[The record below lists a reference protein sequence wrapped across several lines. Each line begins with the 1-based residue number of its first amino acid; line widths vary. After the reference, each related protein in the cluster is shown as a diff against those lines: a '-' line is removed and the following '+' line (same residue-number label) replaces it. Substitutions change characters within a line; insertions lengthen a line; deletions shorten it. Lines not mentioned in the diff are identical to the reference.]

1 MAVANVSVET
11 LDKNVL
17 IGGEWVES
25 ESGER
30 FEVRSPGD
38 GSLVGTV
45 PRCTEKDVQKAIAA
59 ATEAQKVL
67 ERMSVRKRA
76 ELLWKAF
83 AIAER
88 RAEEDAVMLCREC
101 GKTITEARS
110 EVSEYN
116 NPHYIEAAEGLK
128 RLRGAVHPWTQTDDT
143 NKRIMV
149 TREPIG
155 VVGVISPWNWPIDIP
170 NIAASHGLAAGN
182 AVIMK
187 PASTTP
193 YSAIAL
199 AEIYEEAG
207 FPPGSVSVVTGPG
220 DIVGAELVR
229 NPGTNAIHFTG
240 EIATGKYLTQ
250 IAGVKRLLLE
260 LGGNG
265 PLVVMDDA
273 NLDEAV
279 EAAIVG
285 CFYLAGQV
293 CTASERI
300 LVHEAVHDEY
310 VEKLLAR
317 TRLIKV
323 GDPLDESTDM
333 GPLNNAANAEKVQ
346 AHLDDARERGGEFV
360 CGGGSDGLYFEPTIV
375 DGVTSDFLMARD
387 ETFGPVAPIM
397 TFSTIEEAIAIA
409 NETPYGL
416 QGAAFTSSLRTAF
429 LLGEGIKCGTVH
441 INETNNTWDQLSPFG
456 GCKQSGLGRELT
468 NYTLEELTEVKQITF
483 DLSKVRQ

>member
-1 MAVANVSVET
+1 MALVKPPEGILEKQAF
-11 LDKNVL
+11 

-30 FEVRSPGD
+30 FEVHSPGD
-38 GSLVGTV
+38 GSLIGTV
-45 PRCTEKDVQKAIAA
+45 PMCTVADVQRAIDAA
-59 ATEAQKVL
+59 AEGQRAL
-67 ERMSVRKRA
+67 EKLSVRKRA
-76 ELLWKAF
+76 ELLYNAY
-83 AIAER
+83 AIAQR
-88 RAEEDAVMLCREC
+88 RAEEDAVLLCREC

-110 EVSEYN
+110 EILDYN

-128 RLRGAVHPWTQTDDT
+128 RMRGAVHPWTQSDETE
-143 NKRIMV
+143 KRIFV

-155 VVGVISPWNWPIDIP
+155 VVGIISPWNWPADIP
-170 NIAASHGLAAGN
+170 NIAATHGLAVGDA
-182 AVIMK
+182 IIFK

-193 YSAIAL
+193 FSVIAL

-207 FPPGSVSVVTGPG
+207 FPPGSVNVVTGPG
-220 DIVGAELVR
+220 STVGAELVR

-240 EIATGKYLTQ
+240 ETRTGEYLTT

-273 NLDEAV
+273 DLDAAV
-279 EAAIVG
+279 EATIVG
-285 CFYLAGQV
+285 CYYLAGQV

-300 LVHEAVHDEY
+300 LVHEAVHDAY

-317 TRLIKV
+317 TRQVKM
-323 GDPLDESTDM
+323 GDPLDEATDM
-333 GPLNNAANAEKVQ
+333 GPLNNQANAEKVRS
-346 AHLDDARERGGEFV
+346 HFDDARERGGEFV
-360 CGGGSDGLYFEPTIV
+360 LGGGLDGLYCEPTIV

-397 TFSTIEEAIAIA
+397 TFADVDEAIAIA
-409 NETPYGL
+409 NETQYGL

-456 GCKQSGLGRELT
+456 GCKKSGLGRELT
-468 NYTLEELTEVKQITF
+468 NYVMEELTDVKQITM
-483 DLSKVRQ
+483 DIGKVRR